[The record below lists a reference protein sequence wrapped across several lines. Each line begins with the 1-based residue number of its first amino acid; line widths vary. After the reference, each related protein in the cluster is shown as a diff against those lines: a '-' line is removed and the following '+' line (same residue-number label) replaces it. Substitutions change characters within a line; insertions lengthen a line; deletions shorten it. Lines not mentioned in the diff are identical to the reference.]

1 MFEINQKQLAQLL
14 GISTR
19 QVRNLKEDGLFEL
32 MSNSR
37 KYYAPKCVQEYLE
50 FKIKAETGRG
60 TNLTK
65 EKEQA
70 EHERYKKELTLEKLR
85 AIRKQTHK
93 AKDVEEF
100 LTNMLVNFRNH
111 LLSVPAKVAP
121 LIVGETDVNVIVKN
135 LEQEMFASLDELAQ
149 YDPDKINGDE
159 VNIYLN
165 EADEDEDEESENN

>member
-1 MFEINQKQLAQLL
+1 MFEVNQKQLAQLL

-19 QVRNLKEDGLFEL
+19 QVRNLKEEGMFEL
-32 MSNSR
+32 MPGSR

-70 EHERYKKELTLEKLR
+70 EHERYKKELTHEKLR
-85 AIRKQTHK
+85 AIRKQTHQ

-111 LLSVPAKVAP
+111 LLSVPAKIAP
-121 LIVGETDVNVIVKN
+121 LIVGETDVNVIVKTA
-135 LEQEMFASLDELAQ
+135 EQEIFASLDELAE

-159 VNIYLN
+159 VNIYLS
-165 EADEDEDEESENN
+165 EPDEDEELDDEET